1 MPRALGHWEA
11 SPQEAEFGWDRAV
24 LHAEVSLPS
33 VNPALWLLTIRF
45 LADLCKISIASTTR
59 CRIICTSHLVSEED
73 IILISLSLSFSPCIW
88 AHLINGAINLQ
99 ASQLG
104 FVSGLQKGDG
114 GSSDCSW
121 KMHQFSLRAAWK
133 FSFKHRGFFDKASE
147 PCFSGSFA
155 ALRPQRAEIT

>member
-1 MPRALGHWEA
+1 M
-11 SPQEAEFGWDRAV
+11 
-24 LHAEVSLPS
+24 
-33 VNPALWLLTIRF
+33 NPALWLLTIRF
-45 LADLCKISIASTTR
+45 LADLYEISIASTTR
-59 CRIICTSHLVSEED
+59 CRIICTSHLVSGED

-104 FVSGLQKGDG
+104 LVSGLQKGNG

-133 FSFKHRGFFDKASE
+133 LSFKHRGFFDKASE
-147 PCFSGSFA
+147 P
-155 ALRPQRAEIT
+155 RAEWDGGNFVTGS